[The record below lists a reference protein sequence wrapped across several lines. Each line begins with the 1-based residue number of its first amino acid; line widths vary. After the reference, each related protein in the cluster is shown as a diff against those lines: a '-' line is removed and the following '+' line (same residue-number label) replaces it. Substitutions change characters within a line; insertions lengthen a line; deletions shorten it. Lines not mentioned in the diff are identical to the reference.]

1 MAKPIQYGA
10 NALIYCAGDKA
21 DKIFLLKQGRIW
33 LSYVDIETGETTSDI
48 VEPGEFFGI
57 KPVLGRFLRE
67 ENALAK
73 ENVVLWVFTPSEFEL
88 LLLSN
93 DRLVIKMLKV
103 FSYQLRRVHARSSSI
118 TKTQYIKPD
127 YGLFEI
133 GDKYMKRMR
142 YSQAKYIFNRYLE
155 LYPQEENSEEARSY
169 LRTLEKTSMSED
181 RSHASVG
188 TISKAPVPVDDD
200 DLYGGDVDTDLLARF
215 SRTFNPGEIIFSE
228 YEPGNTFYFIQ
239 YGDVKVVK
247 NTGQSEHTL
256 DILHKSEIFGEMA
269 ILDKSPRT
277 ATAIAINAVTLLE
290 FTGENFET
298 LMRNYPQIA
307 IKLLRV
313 FSKRIHH
320 AKRRVMILTLP
331 DSQAKVADV
340 FLMLDETGNTAND
353 KTGSYTR
360 EFRVTVEDIAH
371 WAGLGSMEAKEV
383 LDYYVTQRRI
393 SVYHDRMVVKNI
405 KDFSRL
411 VASKRNHA

>member
-1 MAKPIQYGA
+1 MAKPIQYGT

-33 LSYVDIETGETTSDI
+33 LTYVDIETGEATSDL

-73 ENVVLWVFTPSEFEL
+73 ENAVLWVFTPSEFEL

-103 FSYQLRRVHARSSSI
+103 FSDQLRRVHSRISSI
-118 TKTQYIKPD
+118 TKTQYVKPD

-133 GDKYMKRMR
+133 GEKYMKRMR
-142 YSQAKYIFNRYLE
+142 YSQAKYIFNRYLA
-155 LYPQEENSEEARSY
+155 LYPEEENSEEARGH
-169 LRTLEKTSMSED
+169 LRTLEKTSMSD
-181 RSHASVG
+181 DQSRISVG
-188 TISKAPVPVDDD
+188 TVPKVPAPIDDD
-200 DLYGGDVDTDLLARF
+200 DLYGDVDTDVLAKF
-215 SRTFNPGEIIFSE
+215 SRTFKPGEIIFSE

-247 NTGQSEHTL
+247 NTGQNEHTL

-277 ATAIAINAVTLLE
+277 ASAIAINAVTLLE
-290 FTGENFET
+290 FTGENFEI
-298 LMRNYPQIA
+298 LMRSYPQIA

-313 FSKRIHH
+313 FSRRIHN

-331 DSQAKVADV
+331 DSQTKVADV
-340 FLMLDETGNTAND
+340 FLMLDETGNTTGD
-353 KTGSYTR
+353 KTGDYSR
-360 EFRVTVEDIAH
+360 EFKVTVEDIAH
-371 WAGLGSMEAKEV
+371 WAGLNMAEAKEV
-383 LDYYVTQRRI
+383 LDYYVIQRRI

>member
-57 KPVLGRFLRE
+57 KPVLGRFPRE

-73 ENVVLWVFTPSEFEL
+73 DNAVLLVFTPSEFEL

-103 FSYQLRRVHARSSSI
+103 FSDQLRRVHARSSSI
-118 TKTQYIKPD
+118 MKAQYVKPD

-142 YSQAKYIFNRYLE
+142 YSQAKYIFNRYLA
-155 LYPQEENSEEARSY
+155 LYPKEENAEEARNY

-181 RSHASVG
+181 RSRASVG
-188 TISKAPVPVDDD
+188 TVSKAEAPVDDD
-200 DLYGGDVDTDLLARF
+200 DLYGGNMDTDLLSRF
-215 SRTFNPGEIIFSE
+215 SRTFKPGEIIFSE
-228 YEPGNTFYFIQ
+228 FEPGNTFYFVQ

-247 NTGQSEHTL
+247 NTGQNEHTL

-277 ATAIAINAVTLLE
+277 ASAIAINDVTLLE
-290 FTGENFET
+290 FTGENFEI
-298 LMRNYPQIA
+298 LMRKYPQIA

-320 AKRRVMILTLP
+320 AKRRVMIQTLP

-340 FLMLDETGNTAND
+340 FLMLDETRSTADD
-353 KTGSYTR
+353 KSSGYTR
-360 EFRVTVEDIAH
+360 EFSVTVEDIAH
-371 WAGLGSMEAKEV
+371 WAGLGTAEVKDV
-383 LDYYVTQRRI
+383 LDYYATQRRI
-393 SVYHDRMVVKNI
+393 NVYRDRMVVKNI
-405 KDFSRL
+405 NDFSRL
-411 VASKRNHA
+411 VASKRNHD